1 MVVDLSQS
9 LGQSDG
15 RKNLTLAKCSFANGR
30 DLVGLVA
37 VGHRF
42 GNDDRAQLLV
52 VVDRLVLLS
61 HLYGSWASDGVAYF
75 LKSKIVR
82 PKTAAARQGK

>member
-9 LGQSDG
+9 LGQRDG
-15 RKNLTLAKCSFANGR
+15 RKNLTLAKCSFANAR

-42 GNDDRAQLLV
+42 GNDDRGKLLV
-52 VVDRLVLLS
+52 VVDRLVLLR
-61 HLYGSWASDGVAYF
+61 HLYRCWAGDGVAYF
-75 LKSKIVR
+75 LKSSLSIKLNIYI
-82 PKTAAARQGK
+82 G